1 MEYKPAWLSNIT
13 HTHVFAAAIGVATVL
28 AFGLAGVLHLV
39 LKYPP
44 LSPQWLKACTVNP
57 YDVGYAVQSLFV
69 PVILIYAFSR
79 TDFFRK
85 LISDPPSHQETRK
98 LGSWLA
104 AIQTI
109 AVVYF
114 VGIEF
119 LTGGHGTVLGYV
131 LIVFGGL
138 LGGWRIGLGLSL
150 FTLFLRATLSLL
162 ISPHQELVLLWQG
175 AGTGSLLNISF
186 WGILVFKHFLACSWG
201 IPALWAGLGTG
212 LYAEI
217 LNERRLIPPVA
228 FWVGLIVDLGGSL
241 LSSLLSENPKLF
253 FNSLIPN
260 FLVSAFVMTTV
271 ALIVRS
277 VLAEVS
283 QRRVEAAELARTQS
297 ELRALRAQINPH
309 FLFNALN
316 TIRYFVRIDPE
327 AARSLLLSLSE
338 VFQRALRAGEF
349 VQLRSEIS
357 YVEAYLSLEKA
368 RLDKRLRVV
377 WVVQGVEGQVQDSP
391 LFEYTVPTLILQPIV
406 ENAII
411 HGVAKKPEGG
421 IVRIG
426 IDQAD
431 GHLLLQ
437 VSDTGVG
444 MSPERITEIL
454 GPDQSK
460 TSSIGLRNVDRRLR
474 VLYGEEFRIE
484 IQSEPKRG
492 TWVQIKLPLETRQ
505 AGSFELRG
513 RFDSLPKF
521 RVTEPKIKL

>member
-1 MEYKPAWLSNIT
+1 
-13 HTHVFAAAIGVATVL
+13 
-28 AFGLAGVLHLV
+28 
-39 LKYPP
+39 
-44 LSPQWLKACTVNP
+44 
-57 YDVGYAVQSLFV
+57 
-69 PVILIYAFSR
+69 
-79 TDFFRK
+79 
-85 LISDPPSHQETRK
+85 
-98 LGSWLA
+98 
-104 AIQTI
+104 
-109 AVVYF
+109 
-114 VGIEF
+114 
-119 LTGGHGTVLGYV
+119 
-131 LIVFGGL
+131 
-138 LGGWRIGLGLSL
+138 
-150 FTLFLRATLSLL
+150 
-162 ISPHQELVLLWQG
+162 
-175 AGTGSLLNISF
+175 
-186 WGILVFKHFLACSWG
+186 
-201 IPALWAGLGTG
+201 
-212 LYAEI
+212 
-217 LNERRLIPPVA
+217 
-228 FWVGLIVDLGGSL
+228 
-241 LSSLLSENPKLF
+241 
-253 FNSLIPN
+253 
-260 FLVSAFVMTTV
+260 
-271 ALIVRS
+271 
-277 VLAEVS
+277 
-283 QRRVEAAELARTQS
+283 S

-521 RVTEPKIKL
+521 RVTEPKMKL